1 MRTGL
6 FGGTFDPVHNG
17 HIAVAQMVC
26 SQVELD
32 EIIFVPAGKPRL
44 KASEPLATGNMRMDM
59 VNLAVA
65 PFSMFS
71 ATDMEINR
79 QGTTYTIDTIEI
91 LSVNREIFLILGTDA
106 VNQIGSWI
114 KPGRILEVCKLVAV
128 ERPGVDNMD
137 EKEIEDVTLGAS
149 RQVTVLRGDLPEIS
163 STLVRQRVEEG
174 LSIQGMVPVDVEKY
188 ILDRGLY
195 RSQGQQ

>member
-1 MRTGL
+1 MKTGL

-26 SQVELD
+26 SNVDLD

-44 KASEPLATGNMRMDM
+44 KPREPLATGDMRMDM

-65 PFSMFS
+65 PYSMFRT
-71 ATDMEINR
+71 TDMEINR
-79 QGTTYTIDTIEI
+79 QGTTYTIDTIEM
-91 LSVNREIFLILGTDA
+91 LSINREIFLILGTDA
-106 VNQIGSWI
+106 LNQIGSWM

-128 ERPGVDNMD
+128 ERLGVDNLD
-137 EKEIEDVTLGAS
+137 EKEIEKVTLGAS
-149 RQVTVLRGDLPEIS
+149 RQITVLRGDLPEIS
-163 STLVRQRVEEG
+163 STLVRQRVKDG
-174 LSIQGMVPVDVEKY
+174 LSIQGLVPADVEKY

-195 RSQGQQ
+195 RSQR

>member
-1 MRTGL
+1 MTKAIVYL
-6 FGGTFDPVHNG
+6 
-17 HIAVAQMVC
+17 AVAQ
-26 SQVELD
+26 
-32 EIIFVPAGKPRL
+32 
-44 KASEPLATGNMRMDM
+44 
-59 VNLAVA
+59 
-65 PFSMFS
+65 FSMFS

-91 LSVNREIFLILGTDA
+91 LSINREIFLILGTDA

-128 ERPGVDNMD
+128 ERPGVDNLD
-137 EKEIEDVTLGAS
+137 EKEIEEVTFGAS
-149 RQVTVLRGDLPEIS
+149 RQITVLRGDLPEIS

-188 ILDRGLY
+188 ILERGLY
-195 RSQGQQ
+195 RSQRQQ